1 MNPWSLSKYETA
13 KDGFDG
19 LKGGVRIYG
28 DSENDNLAFRKASVS
43 IRIISDKKLA
53 PKLDCQYMLEFKNLV
68 SFLKNLLKAK
78 FVFSEDLLVK

>member
-1 MNPWSLSKYETA
+1 MHQMK
-13 KDGFDG
+13 
-19 LKGGVRIYG
+19 LKKEARI
-28 DSENDNLAFRKASVS
+28 AT
-43 IRIISDKKLA
+43 